1 MQLVLRVAGGQGVRR
16 GGLEEGGRSTLIR
29 ASGGEVMGGASSCA
43 LTHTCVAF
51 LVVVAYGMAPLHS
64 GLTHGTTVADETMA
78 VSFSMLG
85 CWHSTWVS
93 CEALKLCCLQIL
105 PVHAYHQE

>member
-1 MQLVLRVAGGQGVRR
+1 MLRVAGGQGVRR

-29 ASGGEVMGGASSCA
+29 ASGGEVMGGASLSCA